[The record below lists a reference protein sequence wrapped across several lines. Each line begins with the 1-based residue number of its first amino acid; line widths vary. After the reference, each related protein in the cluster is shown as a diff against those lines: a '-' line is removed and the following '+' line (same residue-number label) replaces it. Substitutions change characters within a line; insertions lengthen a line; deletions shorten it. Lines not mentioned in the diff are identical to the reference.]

1 MTETK
6 AYPDVPQGTIGV
18 YSPRGTFTVL
28 HYREGTSDLSTI
40 GSTFR
45 LWGKLEDEYRLKGLY
60 LGEGDVLVDI
70 GAHIGTVAIAVL
82 VDNPDARAIAVE
94 PLAENVEVIAKS
106 AESAGVASRLTV
118 LHAAIGEG
126 KTADI
131 AYGFDAD
138 EYLRNHRFI
147 GGMTQG
153 RESALHHS
161 IVPTV
166 SLRSLIKRAGGK
178 IAAIKMDCEGCEW
191 TVLEDPLIA
200 KVPVIVGEGHAADW
214 LARTHACLDA
224 THDIEVIDDRGGPGT
239 FLAVARG

>member
-1 MTETK
+1 METK
-6 AYPDVPQGTIGV
+6 AYPDVPEGAIGV
-18 YSPRGTFTVL
+18 YSPRGTYTVL

-45 LWGKLEDEYRLKGLY
+45 LWGKLEDEYRLQHLY

-70 GAHIGTVAIAVL
+70 GSHIGTVAIAVL

-106 AESAGVASRLTV
+106 AEAAGVADRLTI
-118 LHAAIGEG
+118 LHAAIGPG
-126 KTADI
+126 KTADVS
-131 AYGFDAD
+131 YGFDGD
-138 EYLRNHRFI
+138 DNLRNHRFI
-147 GGMTQG
+147 GGMSLG
-153 RESALHHS
+153 LDSALLHS

-191 TVLEDPLIA
+191 TVLEDKLIA
-200 KVPVIVGEGHAADW
+200 KVPFIVGEGHAGDW

-224 THDIEVIDDRGGPGT
+224 THDITVLDDRGGPGT
-239 FLAVARG
+239 FLAIAR